1 MSDKWDTE
9 AVREGMSGIDIP
21 EVELEASAFSS
32 TEAGGFE
39 TDVDNGRDAVTYCDT
54 TGAS

>member
-9 AVREGMSGIDIP
+9 AAREGMSGIDIP
-21 EVELEASAFSS
+21 DVELEASAVSS
-32 TEAGGFE
+32 TEAEGFE